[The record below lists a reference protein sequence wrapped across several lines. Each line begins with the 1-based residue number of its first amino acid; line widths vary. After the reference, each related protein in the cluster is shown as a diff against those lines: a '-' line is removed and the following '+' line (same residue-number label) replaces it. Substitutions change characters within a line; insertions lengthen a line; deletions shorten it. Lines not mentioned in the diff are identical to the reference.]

1 MWSMCEKR
9 WVHVVPVVVAALE
22 SGTKKLGQWIEKL
35 WVGVRIGLLQK
46 TTLAIGNGQNFKG
59 GA

>member
-9 WVHVVPVVVAALE
+9 WVHVVPVVVGALE
-22 SGTKKLGQWIEKL
+22 GGNKKLGQWIEKL

-46 TTLAIGNGQNFKG
+46 TTLAIGNG
-59 GA
+59 